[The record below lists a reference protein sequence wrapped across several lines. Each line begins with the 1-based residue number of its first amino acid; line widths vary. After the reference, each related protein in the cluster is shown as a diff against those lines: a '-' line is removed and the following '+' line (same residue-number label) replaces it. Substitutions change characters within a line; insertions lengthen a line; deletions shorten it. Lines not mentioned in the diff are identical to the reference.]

1 MPLNDESTLALAN
14 RFSVTVDN
22 GSYDLGSWAQ
32 VQGLDVQ
39 WKMADYR
46 AGDAGNDRWF
56 FPGFT
61 EYTPLKLTRA
71 ACQDSETVKKWLS
84 SNSFGSKAN
93 GGEITLMDPHNKKVI
108 SWTMRRII
116 PVKWSITSFEAGQ
129 SKVALETLE
138 LQHLG
143 FLDDDMATQ

>member
-1 MPLNDESTLALAN
+1 MPLNVDSTLALAN
-14 RFSVTVDN
+14 RFAVHIE
-22 GSYDLGSWAQ
+22 SYDLGSWTQ

-39 WKMADYR
+39 WKMAEYR

-61 EYTPLKLTRA
+61 EYTPIKLTRA
-71 ACQDSETVKKWLS
+71 ACSESAVVRKWLS
-84 SNSFGSKAN
+84 SNSFKMKAQTGN
-93 GGEITLMDPHNKKVI
+93 IVLMDPSNQPVVE
-108 SWTMRRII
+108 WNLRRLI
-116 PVKWSITSFEAGQ
+116 PVKWSIAGFEAGQ

-143 FLDDDMATQ
+143 FLDDDQA

>member
-1 MPLNDESTLALAN
+1 MPLNDDSTLALAN
-14 RFSVTVDN
+14 RFSVKVDN
-22 GSYDLGSWAQ
+22 GQFDLGSWTQ

-39 WKMADYR
+39 WKMAEYR
-46 AGDAGNDRWF
+46 AGDAGNDRWY

-71 ACQDSETVKKWLS
+71 ACKDSERVRKWLS
-84 SNSFGSKAN
+84 SNSFKSK
-93 GGEITLMDPHNKKVI
+93 GQTGEIKLMDPSNEEVI
-108 SWTMRRII
+108 TWNLRRLV
-116 PVKWSITSFEAGQ
+116 PVKWSIASFDAGQ

-143 FLDDDMATQ
+143 FLDDDKA

>member
-1 MPLNDESTLALAN
+1 MPLNDNSTLALAN
-14 RFSVTVDN
+14 RFSVVVDN
-22 GSYDLGSWAQ
+22 GEYDLGSWAQ

-46 AGDAGNDRWF
+46 AGDSGNDRWF

-71 ACQDSETVKKWLS
+71 ACSDSEKVKDWLNC
-84 SNSFGSKAN
+84 NSFSSKGN
-93 GGEITLMDPHNKKVI
+93 TGEIILMDPHNKKVI
-108 SWTMRRII
+108 SWTMRRIV

-143 FLDDDMATQ
+143 FLDDDITT

>member
-1 MPLNDESTLALAN
+1 MPLSDDSTLALAN
-14 RFSVTVDN
+14 RFSVEVHN
-22 GSYDLGSWAQ
+22 GEYNLGSWAQ

-46 AGDAGNDRWF
+46 AGDAGNDRWY

-71 ACQDSETVKKWLS
+71 ACKDSTTVQKWLS
-84 SNSFGSKAN
+84 SNSFKSQGHT
-93 GGEITLMDPHNKKVI
+93 GVITLMDPHNQPVI
-108 SWTMRRII
+108 SWSMRRII
-116 PVKWSITSFEAGQ
+116 PVKWSIASFEAGQ

-143 FLDDDMATQ
+143 FLEDDVA

>member
-1 MPLNDESTLALAN
+1 MPLNDNSTLALAN
-14 RFSVTVDN
+14 RFSVTVD
-22 GSYDLGSWAQ
+22 GGAYDLGSWAQ

-46 AGDAGNDRWF
+46 AGDAGNDRWY

-71 ACQDSETVKKWLS
+71 ACSDSELVKKWLS
-84 SNSFGSKAN
+84 ENSFASK
-93 GGEITLMDPHNKKVI
+93 GYPGEIILMGPDNVKVI
-108 SWTMRRII
+108 SWNMRRII

-143 FLDDDMATQ
+143 FLDDDKKA

>member
-1 MPLNDESTLALAN
+1 MPLDDQSTLALAN
-14 RFSVTVDN
+14 RFAVKLDN
-22 GSYDLGSWAQ
+22 EYDLGSWAQ

-39 WKMADYR
+39 WKMAEYR

-71 ACQDSETVKKWLS
+71 ACKDSQKVKDWLNA
-84 SNSFGSKAN
+84 NSFGSVTSHTGK
-93 GGEITLMDPHNKKVI
+93 ITLMDPHNDEVM
-108 SWTMRRII
+108 SWDLRRII
-116 PVKWSITSFEAGQ
+116 PVKWSIASFEAGQ

-143 FLDDDMATQ
+143 FLDDGKK

>member
-1 MPLNDESTLALAN
+1 MPLNDDSTLALAN
-14 RFSVTVDN
+14 RFLVHIEN
-22 GSYDLGSWAQ
+22 AEYNLGSWAQ

-46 AGDAGNDRWF
+46 AGDAGNDRWY

-71 ACQDSETVKKWLS
+71 ACSDSSKVQAWLS
-84 SNSFGSKAN
+84 SNSFKSKAQT
-93 GGEITLMDPHNKKVI
+93 GHITLMDPHNKPVI
-108 SWTMRRII
+108 KWEMRRII
-116 PVKWSITSFEAGQ
+116 PVKWSIASFEAGQ

-143 FLDDDMATQ
+143 FLSDDVAA